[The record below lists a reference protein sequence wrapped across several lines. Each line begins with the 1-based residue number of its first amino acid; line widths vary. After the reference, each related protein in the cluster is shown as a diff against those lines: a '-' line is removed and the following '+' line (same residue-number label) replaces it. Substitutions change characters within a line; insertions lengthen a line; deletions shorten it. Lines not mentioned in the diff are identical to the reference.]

1 MVRLRWAASLGVV
14 CSLVLGAS
22 AYYLPGTYPR
32 EFAAGQHVQGAMR
45 PTCSCNLPFVMTL
58 RCPEHHRRAVVYQF
72 LVPAADVN
80 SLISPETE
88 LPFDYY
94 SMPFCWPPEG
104 IRSSMGSINPGTIL
118 MGSRI
123 ENSPYNFSVKVG
135 TGSQTVM
142 TPTCRCLS
150 CHHVH
155 YRERRTNS
163 QLDSAVHC
171 EQPWHRLMRRRR
183 QSASQLGMQR
193 HSQQTRQR

>member
-1 MVRLRWAASLGVV
+1 
-14 CSLVLGAS
+14 
-22 AYYLPGTYPR
+22 
-32 EFAAGQHVQGAMR
+32 
-45 PTCSCNLPFVMTL
+45 MTL
-58 RCPEHHRRAVVYQF
+58 CCPEHHRRAVVYHFLVHHRAVVYHF

-135 TGSQTVM
+135 F
-142 TPTCRCLS
+142 
-150 CHHVH
+150 
-155 YRERRTNS
+155 
-163 QLDSAVHC
+163 QL
-171 EQPWHRLMRRRR
+171 
-183 QSASQLGMQR
+183 
-193 HSQQTRQR
+193 